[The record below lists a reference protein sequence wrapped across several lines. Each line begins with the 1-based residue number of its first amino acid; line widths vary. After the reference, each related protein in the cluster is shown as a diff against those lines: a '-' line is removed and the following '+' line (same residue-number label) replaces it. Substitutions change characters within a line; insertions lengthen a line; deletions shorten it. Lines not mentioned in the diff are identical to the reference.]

1 MIKEWIVANPKL
13 SIVLIGILVTLVT
26 TLITKKFTDQKK
38 MKEIKDQQKENQKL
52 MKEIKGD
59 IKKMGEIQKEM
70 MSQSLE
76 LMKHS
81 FKPMIITFIPLALLL
96 VWIRGIYSPIFGGWI
111 WWYLVAAIVS
121 SIIFRKLFKV
131 V

>member
-13 SIVLIGILVTLVT
+13 SIVLIGILVTLAT
-26 TLITKKFTDQKK
+26 TLITKKFTDQRR
-38 MKEIKDQQKENQKL
+38 MKEIRDQQKENQKL

-59 IKKMGEIQKEM
+59 IKKMSEIQKEM
-70 MSQSLE
+70 MGQSLE

-96 VWIRGIYSPIFGGWI
+96 IWIRQIYSPIFGGWI
-111 WWYLVAAIVS
+111 WWYLVSAVVS
-121 SIIFRKLFKV
+121 SIILRKLFKV